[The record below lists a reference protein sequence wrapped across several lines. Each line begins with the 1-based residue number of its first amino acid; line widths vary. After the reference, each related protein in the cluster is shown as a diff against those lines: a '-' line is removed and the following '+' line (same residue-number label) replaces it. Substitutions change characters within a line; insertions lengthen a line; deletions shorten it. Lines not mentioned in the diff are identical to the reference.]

1 MHIYSKRLHELLT
14 ELGHL
19 HDKKQEDYG
28 TDSNPLNNI
37 CASSEWGIEPW
48 VGAMLR
54 ASDKIRRLQ
63 AFAIKGKLLNESA
76 EDSLKDIAVYSL
88 IALILL
94 EQKTLETDLGGT

>member
-1 MHIYSKRLHELLT
+1 
-14 ELGHL
+14 
-19 HDKKQEDYG
+19 
-28 TDSNPLNNI
+28 
-37 CASSEWGIEPW
+37 
-48 VGAMLR
+48 MLR